1 MAVWKNIVLN
11 LVRRGSAGGQT
22 NIFPIDGVEDLS
34 WSHDIVHVKDH
45 LQVAISEPVEVED
58 DSEIFGRQQ
67 INITERIFVR

>member
-22 NIFPIDGVEDLS
+22 NIFPI
-34 WSHDIVHVKDH
+34 DIVHVKDH